1 MPHPLIKHFADLPD
15 PRVARTQRHALL
27 DILVIALC
35 ALICGADDFVAM
47 ARFGHAKQTWLKDR
61 LALELPSGIPS
72 HDTFGRVFACLDPA
86 AFADCFLA
94 WTQEMHT
101 QTKGQVIALDGKTLR
116 HSFDTASGK
125 GAIHMVSAWASDSRL
140 VLGQVKV
147 DAKSNEI
154 TALPL
159 LLKMLDISGSIVTAD
174 AMGCQK
180 AIAQQ
185 IREQEGDYVL
195 ALKDNHPRLH
205 DEVRRLFTWGEAE
218 GAKDL
223 ACSFH
228 QSQEYDHGRQ
238 EVRRCWATEQVHWL
252 DETDEPQAWVGLR
265 SVVKVESQRT
275 LAGKT
280 SRECRFFLS
289 SLPANAKQILSA
301 VREHWGIE
309 NSLHWVLDMAFTED
323 ASRVR
328 RDHSPQNLATLRHL
342 ALNLLRQEKTDKNGV
357 KNRRLRAGWDND
369 YLIKVITN

>member
-1 MPHPLIKHFADLPD
+1 
-15 PRVARTQRHALL
+15 
-27 DILVIALC
+27 
-35 ALICGADDFVAM
+35 
-47 ARFGHAKQTWLKDR
+47 
-61 LALELPSGIPS
+61 
-72 HDTFGRVFACLDPA
+72 
-86 AFADCFLA
+86 
-94 WTQEMHT
+94 
-101 QTKGQVIALDGKTLR
+101 
-116 HSFDTASGK
+116 
-125 GAIHMVSAWASDSRL
+125 MVSAWASESRL

-154 TALPL
+154 TALPV
-159 LLKMLDISGSIVTAD
+159 LLKMLDISGSVVTAD
-174 AMGCQK
+174 ARGCQK

-185 IREQEGDYVL
+185 ITEQGGDYVL

-205 DEVRRLFTWGEAE
+205 DEVRRLFVWGAAE

-280 SRECRFFLS
+280 SSECRYFLS

-369 YLIKVITN
+369 YLIKVITS

>member
-1 MPHPLIKHFADLPD
+1 MPHTFIKHFADLPD
-15 PRVARTQRHALL
+15 PRLARTQRHALL

-35 ALICGADDFVAM
+35 ALICGADDFVAI
-47 ARFGHAKQTWLKDR
+47 ARFGQAKQAWLRER

-72 HDTFGRVFACLDPA
+72 HDTFGRVFARLDPT

-94 WTQEMHT
+94 WTQQMHT
-101 QTKGQVIALDGKTLR
+101 QTAGQVIALDGKTLR

-154 TALPL
+154 TALPV
-159 LLKMLDISGSIVTAD
+159 LLKMLDISGSVVTAD

-185 IREQEGDYVL
+185 ITEQGGDYVL

-205 DEVRRLFTWGEAE
+205 DEVRRLFAWGEAE

-238 EVRRCWATEQVHWL
+238 ELRRCWVTEQVHWL
-252 DETDEPQAWVGLR
+252 DETDEPQAWAGLQ

-275 LAGKT
+275 IAGKT

-369 YLIKVITN
+369 YLIKVIIS